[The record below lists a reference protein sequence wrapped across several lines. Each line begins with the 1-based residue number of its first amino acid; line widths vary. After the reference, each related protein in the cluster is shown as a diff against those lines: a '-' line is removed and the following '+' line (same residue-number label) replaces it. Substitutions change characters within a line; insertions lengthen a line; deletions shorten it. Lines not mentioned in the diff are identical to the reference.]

1 MLSAKISVEDQ
12 GFKLRVA
19 GCFIVNASV
28 GYFCVTSG
36 VRLGPGL
43 VLGPALV
50 LGLGCSL
57 RIVVRVRTFSSTG
70 VRFWVRL
77 GLRLR
82 LRLCKG

>member
-43 VLGPALV
+43 VLG
-50 LGLGCSL
+50 LGCSL
-57 RIVVRVRTFSSTG
+57 RIVVRVRTFSSTS
-70 VRFWVRL
+70 VRVWVRL
-77 GLRLR
+77 GLRLG